1 MTKKPSNS
9 IEQITDSFGYL
20 FEPALLAEIDKVGIW
35 TSVKAQTSFIEVGDP
50 IPGMPLLL
58 TGSMKIMR
66 EDLKGDELLL
76 YYLESGDTCA
86 MTLTCCMSDSKSQIR
101 AIVEEDADL
110 IIIPVAKMEQWIVD
124 FRSWRSF
131 VLNSYN
137 NRLNELLTAIDSLAF
152 KKLDERLWSYLVD
165 KVKITSSTDLTIT
178 HNEIAY
184 ELNSSRVVI
193 SRLLKQLENQGKIK
207 MHRNSLEIIGF

>member
-9 IEQITDSFGYL
+9 IEQITESFSYL

-86 MTLTCCMSDSKSQIR
+86 MTLTCCMSDSKSQIH

-207 MHRNSLEIIGF
+207 MHRNSLEIIDF